1 MSELPPGLS
10 ELLDTLT
17 DTAID
22 VLDAG
27 AREGWSPTSVSDAL
41 HVVDVLV
48 AAAAQHGG
56 PLAAA
61 LEPVPALTAA
71 ARRAVCDPL
80 PSAPRPRSYGAR
92 LEEAD
97 GTARFRA
104 WRDARW
110 HRVLSE
116 SCAVTVQ
123 RAVARRAAATAL
135 EARQEAREATAAAR
149 RAEQDL
155 IALLP
160 CDEYGRY
167 LGADESNHPRE
178 ADSAPGS

>member
-1 MSELPPGLS
+1 MSELPPCPPPGLS
-10 ELLDTLT
+10 ELLNTLT
-17 DTAID
+17 DAAID

-27 AREGWSPTSVSDAL
+27 ASEGWSPTSVSDAL
-41 HVVDVLV
+41 DVVDVLV
-48 AAAAQHGG
+48 AAAAQRGG

-71 ARRAVCDPL
+71 ARRAVRDPL
-80 PSAPRPRSYGAR
+80 PPAPRPRSYGAR
-92 LEEAD
+92 LQEAD

-116 SCAVTVQ
+116 PCAVTVQ
-123 RAVARRAAATAL
+123 RTVAVRAEATAFVARRYG
-135 EARQEAREATAAAR
+135 REATALALQAQR
-149 RAEQDL
+149 DL

-160 CDEYGRY
+160 EDAQGLHYPELTGPPAY
-167 LGADESNHPRE
+167 PRR
-178 ADSAPGS
+178 